1 MAYFEKLDISVFSFF
16 DEVQDPMMVF
26 SEDQIVFVNK
36 YWLDNFFFGLNKWQ
50 EFVNSGASQNELY
63 RFFLNGDSPKADFLR
78 TLKDK
83 KGILHKFHWS
93 FVNLSSNT
101 DVRYCLAKGK
111 HHIPLSAFM
120 DSGTQQSLILE
131 SQQELGFVKT
141 ILRNNHDILVIIDE
155 EGVFKFISAAAID
168 KLGTKPERIIGKSLN
183 EFIAEGVIE
192 LVKGSFESLRS
203 SEDEVQIDFWLTKN
217 DGEKIF
223 LESYGK
229 NLINEPSI
237 GGYLISAREV
247 TDYYLAKKSL
257 QKRYELEI
265 LINQISARF
274 VNADIQRL
282 DAVFNLSLK
291 MLGDFEKADRAYIFL
306 VHDDLQILEYAY
318 EWTNEGID
326 AQISY
331 VKTIPIDEDAMTMQ
345 ELRKGEI
352 LIIPDVE
359 LMEDDF
365 AHEREVYKQQ
375 GIKSVILI
383 PIFSENRLIGFFGL
397 DAVKQKRDW
406 HEKDEYVLRQLG
418 DIYAGSFI
426 NRAIRK
432 SLDRNERLLESTEIL
447 AKAGSWRLSNSK
459 NLIYFSKGFSQI
471 FELEEGS
478 SASKAKD
485 LLKRL
490 SSVHKRQVL
499 ENTKIAKSTKATT
512 SGEFSLINH
521 EGKEKYINYSIQ
533 VRDIDESGEIEI
545 YGYCSD
551 ITHKRDAENYLKLQ
565 SQILAQVD
573 DPIFVTD
580 NNWDIL
586 YMNRA
591 AKNECKIKS
600 TESFSGKIFDL
611 YEFLSSENINVKKTL
626 QKLKLTKVY
635 KKELNLKSRDGKVE
649 PYEVSV
655 QAFMNDEQVKIGY
668 SFVIRNLS
676 LLHKQEALAKRA
688 KMVVENSPAVLFT
701 VDPNDNFKFSY
712 VSDNIRQFG
721 YEAEDLMSNRTS
733 IMDLIHPDD
742 VELLLSEHF
751 SNKSKNGIPAYSG
764 EYRLRRKD
772 GSYRWVEDK
781 SSEILDDM
789 GNILLHEGLIQDIT
803 ERKKT
808 REEIIRSQS
817 RYRVLASNIPLT
829 SVFLIDRDLKYIV
842 AEGTT
847 LSAWGMTP
855 EDFEGKTLSQVHV
868 KNLKE
873 IQPAVT
879 QALLKKEIVQKNMV
893 YRRRVYEMTVR
904 PIFYG
909 GEVEYALGILRDIN
923 EEYEAK
929 VNLKKNEE
937 KYRKLVEES
946 TEIIFS
952 INLDLEFTYVSP
964 NVKQF
969 LGYEVDE
976 VLNKSL
982 KDFLAVEDA
991 SILVEFDKNKKQ
1003 FLKENQYLEFK
1014 LLRKD
1019 GENRVFSTNGKLVE
1033 TEEGEV
1039 YYNGIARDITKLRRA
1054 QKELYLAKEKAEQ
1067 ASMVK
1072 SQFLSIMSHEI
1083 RTPMNAVIGMSHLLL
1098 EDNPRPDQLENLKT
1112 LQFSAENLLGLIN
1125 DILDYTKID
1134 SGKVELEKVEFDLK
1148 NVINRIIHSYS
1159 YQARE
1164 KSLDIQFDFDKRIP
1178 GKILGDPVRLGQV
1191 VNNLVS
1197 NAVKFTE
1204 SGFVRIKLSLL
1215 KDSVKKVKIRFEF
1228 EDTGIG
1234 IAENKL
1240 ETIFEAFTQASAET
1254 TRKFGGTGLGLAI
1267 VKRLVLLFE
1276 SEIKAL
1282 KREGGGS
1289 IFTFDVQ
1296 FEKSDPS
1303 QDVVLSSNGEL
1314 GRNLEKASILV
1325 AEDNLVNQIMIKK
1338 FLQRWGVGNVVIAE
1352 DGLEAIEAFDQ
1363 GDFHLVLLDLQ
1374 MPHVDGFEVA
1384 EHIRNVKCQ
1393 RKRETPIIAL
1403 TASSLIDVKE
1413 QLEEVGMDDF
1423 IPKPFNPDNLH
1434 SKIIKH
1440 LRL

>member
-26 SEDQIVFVNK
+26 SEEQIVFVNK
-36 YWLDNFFFGLNKWQ
+36 YWLDNFSFEINKWQ

-63 RFFLNGDSPKADFLR
+63 RFFLNGDSPKSDFLR

-101 DVRYCLAKGK
+101 DVRYCLAKGR
-111 HHIPLSAFM
+111 HHIPLSAYM
-120 DSGTQQSLILE
+120 DSGNQQSLILE

-141 ILRNNHDILVIIDE
+141 ILRNSHDILVIIDQ
-155 EGVFKFISAAAID
+155 EGVFKFVSAAAID
-168 KLGTKPERIIGKSLN
+168 KLGSKPERIIGKSLD
-183 EFIAEGVIE
+183 EFVAEGKIE
-192 LVKGSFESLRS
+192 FVKGDFEALKKSK
-203 SEDEVQIDFWLTKN
+203 DEVQIDFWLTKY
-217 DGEKIF
+217 DGTRIF
-223 LESYGK
+223 LESYAK
-229 NLINEPSI
+229 NLLNEPSI
-237 GGYLISAREV
+237 DGYLISAREV

-274 VNADIQRL
+274 VNADIHRL
-282 DAVFNLSLK
+282 DSVFNLSLK
-291 MLGDFEKADRAYIFL
+291 MLGDFEQADRAYIFL

-326 AQISY
+326 AQMAY
-331 VKTIPIDEDAMTMQ
+331 MKTIPIDEEAMTMR

-365 AHEREVYKQQ
+365 AHEREVYKSQ
-375 GIKSVILI
+375 GILSVILI

-418 DIYAGSFI
+418 DVYAGSFI

-459 NLIYFSKGFSQI
+459 KQIYFSKGFNQI
-471 FELEEGS
+471 FDLDENIN
-478 SASKAKD
+478 SAKPND

-490 SSVHKRQVL
+490 SPAHARQIL
-499 ENTKIAKSTKATT
+499 ENTKIAKIKKITT
-512 SGEFSLINH
+512 SGEFSIVNH
-521 EGKEKYINYSIQ
+521 EGKEKYINYTIQ

-580 NNWDIL
+580 NNWNIL

-591 AKNECKIKS
+591 AKNECKVKT
-600 TESFSGKIFDL
+600 TEYFSGKIFDL
-611 YEFLSSENINVKKTL
+611 YEFLSSENTNVKKTL

-635 KKELNLKSRDGKVE
+635 KKELNLKSRDGKVQ

-655 QAFMNDEQVKIGY
+655 QAFINDEQVKIGY

-676 LLHKQEALAKRA
+676 LLHKQEVLAKRA

-701 VDPNDNFKFSY
+701 VDPNDDFRFVY
-712 VSDNIRQFG
+712 VSENIRQFG
-721 YEAEDLMSNRTS
+721 YDAEYLIQNRVSLMK
-733 IMDLIHPDD
+733 LIHPDD
-742 VELLLSEHF
+742 AEELLTEHF
-751 SNKSKNGIPAYSG
+751 NNKKHNGVPAYSG
-764 EYRLRRKD
+764 EYRLRKKD

-781 SSEILDDM
+781 SSEILDDQ
-789 GNILLHEGLIQDIT
+789 GSILLHEGLIQDIT
-803 ERKKT
+803 ERKKS

-855 EDFEGKTLSQVHV
+855 QDFEGKTLSEVHV

-879 QALLKKEIVQKNMV
+879 RALLKKEIVQKEMV

-952 INLDLEFTYVSP
+952 INLNLEFTYVSP

-969 LGYEVDE
+969 LGYEVEE
-976 VLNKSL
+976 VLNKSF
-982 KDFLAVEDA
+982 KDFINIEDLRG
-991 SILVEFDKNKKQ
+991 IEEFERNKIQ

-1014 LLRKD
+1014 LRRKD
-1019 GENRVFSTNGKLVE
+1019 GENRVFSSNGILVE
-1033 TEEGEV
+1033 TEDGDV

-1098 EDNPRPDQLENLKT
+1098 EDNPRPDQMENLKT

-1134 SGKVELEKVEFDLK
+1134 SGKVELENVEFELK

-1164 KSLDIQFDFDKRIP
+1164 KSLDI
-1178 GKILGDPVRLGQV
+1178 
-1191 VNNLVS
+1191 
-1197 NAVKFTE
+1197 
-1204 SGFVRIKLSLL
+1204 
-1215 KDSVKKVKIRFEF
+1215 RFEF
-1228 EDTGIG
+1228 
-1234 IAENKL
+1234 
-1240 ETIFEAFTQASAET
+1240 
-1254 TRKFGGTGLGLAI
+1254 
-1267 VKRLVLLFE
+1267 
-1276 SEIKAL
+1276 
-1282 KREGGGS
+1282 
-1289 IFTFDVQ
+1289 
-1296 FEKSDPS
+1296 
-1303 QDVVLSSNGEL
+1303 
-1314 GRNLEKASILV
+1314 
-1325 AEDNLVNQIMIKK
+1325 
-1338 FLQRWGVGNVVIAE
+1338 
-1352 DGLEAIEAFDQ
+1352 DQ
-1363 GDFHLVLLDLQ
+1363 
-1374 MPHVDGFEVA
+1374 
-1384 EHIRNVKCQ
+1384 K
-1393 RKRETPIIAL
+1393 
-1403 TASSLIDVKE
+1403 
-1413 QLEEVGMDDF
+1413 
-1423 IPKPFNPDNLH
+1423 IPKRFWETQCVWD
-1434 SKIIKH
+1434 K
-1440 LRL
+1440 

>member
-16 DEVQDPMMVF
+16 DEVQEPMMVF
-26 SEDQIVFVNK
+26 GEDQIVFVNK
-36 YWLDNFFFGLNKWQ
+36 YWLDNFFFGFNRWQ

-63 RFFLNGDSPKADFLR
+63 RFFLSGEMPKLDFLR
-78 TLKDK
+78 TLKNKD
-83 KGILHKFHWS
+83 GILQKFHWS

-101 DVRYCLAKGK
+101 DIRYCLAKGK
-111 HHIPLSAFM
+111 QQISLSAFM
-120 DSGTQQSLILE
+120 GTNAQQSLMLE

-141 ILRNNHDILVIIDE
+141 IMRNSHDILVIIDE
-155 EGVFKFISAAAID
+155 EGVFKSVSSAAID
-168 KLGTKPERIIGKSLN
+168 KLGTKPERVIGKSL
-183 EFIAEGVIE
+183 EDFIAEGVIE
-192 LVKGSFESLRS
+192 FVNGDFESLKQA
-203 SEDEVQIDFWLTKN
+203 EDEVQIDLWITKA
-217 DGEKIF
+217 DGNRIF
-223 LESYGK
+223 LESYAK
-229 NLINEPSI
+229 NLVNEPSI
-237 GGYLISAREV
+237 EGYLISAREV

-274 VNADIQRL
+274 VNADIHRL
-282 DAVFNLSLK
+282 DAIFNLSLK
-291 MLGDFEKADRAYIFL
+291 MLGDFEKADRAYLFL

-318 EWTNEGID
+318 EWTNDGID
-326 AQISY
+326 PQMPY

-352 LIIPDVE
+352 LIIPDVD
-359 LMEDDF
+359 LME
-365 AHEREVYKQQ
+365 ERFSLEKEVYQQQ

-406 HEKDEYVLRQLG
+406 FEKDEYVLRQLG
-418 DIYAGSFI
+418 DIYAGSLI

-432 SLDRNERLLESTEIL
+432 SLERNERLLESTEIL
-447 AKAGSWRLSNSK
+447 AKSGSWRLSESK
-459 NLIYFSKGFSQI
+459 NRIYFSKGFNKI
-471 FELEEGS
+471 FDINEGES
-478 SASKAKD
+478 SANPKE

-490 SSVHKRQVL
+490 KDDHIQEIL
-499 ENTKIAKSTKATT
+499 QNAKLAKAKKTTT
-512 SGEFSLINH
+512 SGEFSIVTA
-521 EGKEKYINYSIQ
+521 EGKEKHIDYSIH
-533 VRDIDESGEIEI
+533 VKESDSLGKLEV

-580 NNWDIL
+580 NNWNIL

-591 AKNECKIKS
+591 AKNECKIKN
-600 TESFSGKIFDL
+600 TEFFNGKIFDL
-611 YEFLSSENINVKKTL
+611 FEFLSSENVNVKKSL
-626 QKLKLTKVY
+626 EKLKLTKVY
-635 KKELNLKSRDGKVE
+635 KKELNLKSRDGLVQ

-655 QAFMNDEQVKIGY
+655 QAFMNDEQIKIGY

-676 LLHKQEALAKRA
+676 FLHRQEALAKRA

-701 VDPNDNFKFSY
+701 VDPNDNFKFVY
-712 VSDNIRQFG
+712 VSENIRQFG
-721 YEAEDLMSNRTS
+721 YDADELTQKGTS

-742 VELLLSEHF
+742 AEDLIEEHF
-751 SNKSKNGIPAYSG
+751 SNRKKEGIPAYSG
-764 EYRLRRKD
+764 EYRLKKKD
-772 GSYRWVEDK
+772 GTYRWVEDK
-781 SSEILDDM
+781 SSEILDES
-789 GNILLHEGLIQDIT
+789 GNILLHEGLIQDVT
-803 ERKKT
+803 ERKRT
-808 REEIIRSQS
+808 REEIIRSQN

-847 LSAWGMTP
+847 LSAWGMTSK
-855 EDFEGKTLSQVHV
+855 DFEGKTLKEVH
-868 KNLKE
+868 KTNLKE

-879 QALLKKEIVQKNMV
+879 RALLLKEIVQKNMV
-893 YRRRVYEMTVR
+893 YKRRVYEMTIR

-946 TEIIFS
+946 TEIIYS
-952 INLDLEFTYVSP
+952 MNLDLEFTYVSP

-969 LGYEVDE
+969 LGYEVEE
-976 VLNKSL
+976 VIQRNLQEFVFHDDSKAL
-982 KDFLAVEDA
+982 AEFERDKIKFLE
-991 SILVEFDKNKKQ
+991 
-1003 FLKENQYLEFK
+1003 ENQYLEFK
-1014 LLRKD
+1014 LRRKD
-1019 GENRVFSTNGKLVE
+1019 GESRVFSSNGRLIRS
-1033 TEEGEV
+1033 EEGEV

-1054 QKELYLAKEKAEQ
+1054 QKELLLAKEKAEQ

-1098 EDNPRPDQLENLKT
+1098 EENPRPDQMENLKT

-1134 SGKVELEKVEFDLK
+1134 SGKVELESVAFELK
-1148 NVINRIIHSYS
+1148 TVVNRIIHSYS

-1164 KSLDIQFDFDKRIP
+1164 KSLDIQFVYDERIP
-1178 GKILGDPVRLGQV
+1178 DKILGDPVRLGQV
-1191 VNNLVS
+1191 INNLIS

-1204 SGFVRIKLSLL
+1204 KGFVRIGVELLEDSSKKIKLNF
-1215 KDSVKKVKIRFEF
+1215 KF

-1234 IAENKL
+1234 IPKEKL
-1240 ETIFEAFTQASAET
+1240 DSIFEAFTQASAET

-1267 VKRLVLLFE
+1267 VKRLVNLFD
-1276 SEIKAL
+1276 SEIYAL

-1289 IFTFDVQ
+1289 IFTFAID
-1296 FEKSDPS
+1296 FDKIDHNRSE
-1303 QDVVLSSNGEL
+1303 VLKPGNGL
-1314 GRNLEKASILV
+1314 SKNLERASILV

-1338 FLQRWGVGNVVIAE
+1338 FLKKWGVGEIVIAE
-1352 DGLEAIEAFDQ
+1352 DGLQAISEFDRGQ
-1363 GDFHLVLLDLQ
+1363 FHLVLLDLQ

-1384 EHIRNVKCQ
+1384 EHIRNSNEPK
-1393 RKRETPIIAL
+1393 KKSTPVIAL
-1403 TASSLIDVKE
+1403 TASSLIDVKD

-1423 IPKPFNPDNLH
+1423 ISKPFNPDNLY

-1440 LRL
+1440 LKL